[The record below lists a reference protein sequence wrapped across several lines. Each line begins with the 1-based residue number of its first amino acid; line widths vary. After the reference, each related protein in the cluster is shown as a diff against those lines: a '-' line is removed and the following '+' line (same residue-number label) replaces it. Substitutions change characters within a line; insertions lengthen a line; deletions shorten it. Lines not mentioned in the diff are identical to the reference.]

1 MQSLGAGDVRRPSP
15 RYFHAGHG
23 WAGGPCTDMQSG
35 QFSEHPH
42 PYSIAVTANAMKHQD
57 DLYFTNGFSPILPKP
72 YKKSE
77 LAQA

>member
-1 MQSLGAGDVRRPSP
+1 
-15 RYFHAGHG
+15 
-23 WAGGPCTDMQSG
+23 MQSG